1 MLKKDGVKPGCKR
14 PHKRPFAWDRFRGSA
29 DLPND
34 YDLAILQILEG
45 DTDTYLLVLPPAP
58 FEVAVELKLSS
69 LVASF
74 IGIMMLE
81 RETAFILADLGKV
94 LAGNDPPPRIEVGS
108 GEKPEG
114 LIQAFVVS
122 KEIPLDLRTPGKS
135 KLNVIREFVLDTLDR
150 IFDRRWFLL
159 ARLVVVGH
167 THAPF

>member
-1 MLKKDGVKPGCKR
+1 M
-14 PHKRPFAWDRFRGSA
+14 
-29 DLPND
+29 
-34 YDLAILQILEG
+34 
-45 DTDTYLLVLPPAP
+45 
-58 FEVAVELKLSS
+58 ELKLSS

-94 LAGNDPPPRIEVGS
+94 FAGNDPPHRIEVGS

-159 ARLVVVGH
+159 LGWSSLAILTLLSDESNGD
-167 THAPF
+167 